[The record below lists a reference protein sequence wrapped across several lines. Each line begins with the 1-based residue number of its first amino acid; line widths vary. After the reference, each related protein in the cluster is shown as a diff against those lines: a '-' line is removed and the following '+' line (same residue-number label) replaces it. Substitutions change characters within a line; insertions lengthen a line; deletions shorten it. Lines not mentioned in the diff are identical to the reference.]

1 MTSERKLTEEQVK
14 AIKAA
19 LSAPCKCCGHEAS
32 YRELGDKF
40 GVSGVTIFNIN
51 RRKSWKHV
59 E

>member
-1 MTSERKLTEEQVK
+1 MTYERKLTEEQVK

-19 LSAPCKCCGHEAS
+19 LSTPCTCCGHEAS

-40 GVSGVTIFNIN
+40 GVSAVTIFNIN